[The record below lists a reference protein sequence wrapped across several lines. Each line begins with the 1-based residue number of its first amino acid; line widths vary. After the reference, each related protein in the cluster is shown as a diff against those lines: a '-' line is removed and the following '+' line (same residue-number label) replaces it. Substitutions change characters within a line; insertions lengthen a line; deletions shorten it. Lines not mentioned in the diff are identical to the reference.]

1 MCVFID
7 TQRFRHIYREREIER
22 ERDFKESAQAIV
34 VVWKAK
40 FCRGANRLEIQ
51 EEPALQLKSEGHF
64 LQKSLLFGEV
74 SLCSIDT
81 FN

>member
-7 TQRFRHIYREREIER
+7 TERYRHIKREREIER

-51 EEPALQLKSEGHF
+51 EEPTLQLKSEGH
-64 LQKSLLFGEV
+64 LLHNSLLFGDV
-74 SLCSIDT
+74 SLFSIEA